1 MITYQNY
8 MNNITKKICLTLKLL
23 KTFDIYFCYYFPT
36 NEKIAITH
44 LWHAIELQTICHLIG
59 KDKVAEQHILGKY
72 SNCKS
77 FGVTKALLNGNIF
90 KVAITQSNVQ
100 QV

>member
-1 MITYQNY
+1 
-8 MNNITKKICLTLKLL
+8 MNNISKTICLTLILL
-23 KTFDIYFCYYFPT
+23 KTFDIYFCHYFAT
-36 NEKIAITH
+36 NKKITITN
-44 LWHAIELQTICHLIG
+44 LWHPMELQTICHLIA

-77 FGVTKALLNGNIF
+77 FGVIKGLTQRKNF
-90 KVAITQSNVQ
+90 KVAITQLYNVG